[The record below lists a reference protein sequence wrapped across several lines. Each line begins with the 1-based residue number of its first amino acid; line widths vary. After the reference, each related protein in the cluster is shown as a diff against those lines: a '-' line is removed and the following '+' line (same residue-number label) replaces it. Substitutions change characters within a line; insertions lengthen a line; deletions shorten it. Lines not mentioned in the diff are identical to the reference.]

1 MATSPWKII
10 SSHLCWCLNHPTI
23 FALWEGTLAWAMA
36 ADPASGMGILGPRT
50 ELLPGSGQLP
60 QQAGMEILE
69 WSGGEGPGLQVQMEG
84 ILLRG
89 AQSRIC

>member
-23 FALWEGTLAWAMA
+23 FALWEGTWACAMA

-50 ELLPGSGQLP
+50 ELLSGSGQLP
-60 QQAGMEILE
+60 QQAGMETLVTE
-69 WSGGEGPGLQVQMEG
+69 QQLLSWHRLKAPQGPE
-84 ILLRG
+84 
-89 AQSRIC
+89 